1 LNALD
6 YILAGLEAHL
16 KLERELGR
24 RIVEI
29 DRRLLDA
36 QKPTSCGSSVS
47 SDDIKV
53 FQEPKQDAAKAEAV
67 EKTLSSKEKIFDFV
81 FVHDKSLT
89 PEALE
94 MMDKIIAALGRS
106 KETAPIV
113 FEGALPKAKA
123 YAVLGALA
131 LKKYFPGLKGVP
143 GQWLTGD
150 KGEQVLVTY
159 SPHYILRFAVVTPA
173 VKKIKEDMW
182 KSLKTLLQRIR

>member
-1 LNALD
+1 MNALD

-53 FQEPKQDAAKAEAV
+53 FQEPKQDAAKADAV
-67 EKTLSSKEKIFDFV
+67 EKTPSSNEKIFDFV
-81 FVHDKSLT
+81 FVHDKNLT

-143 GQWLTGD
+143 GQWLTGA

>member
-1 LNALD
+1 MNALD

-29 DRRLLDA
+29 DRRLLDV

-53 FQEPKQDAAKAEAV
+53 LQEPKQDVAKADAV
-67 EKTLSSKEKIFDFV
+67 EKTPSSKEKIFDFV
-81 FVHDKSLT
+81 FVHDKNLT

-143 GQWLTGD
+143 GQWLTGA

>member
-81 FVHDKSLT
+81 FVHDKNLT

-94 MMDKIIAALGRS
+94 MMDKIIVALGRS
-106 KETAPIV
+106 KETAPIF

-143 GQWLTGD
+143 GQWLAGD

>member
-36 QKPTSCGSSVS
+36 QKTSSPRSSVS

-53 FQEPKQDAAKAEAV
+53 FQEPKQDAAKADAV

-81 FVHDKSLT
+81 FVHDKNLT